1 MKKTLNNKRE
11 NNLLEGV
18 EEEAPIG
25 IENIVITTPDH
36 MAITEPEKRTARI
49 QSMVTPTEK
58 KELLDNMGRF
68 KESDVLRE
76 LILILLDKPTN
87 KINIRSHIINI
98 MNKKVDRFMNIK
110 EKSTPNYDNELFSK
124 PLKNEE

>member
-1 MKKTLNNKRE
+1 MKKTLNNKRA
-11 NNLLEGV
+11 NNLLDGL
-18 EEEAPIG
+18 EEDEPIR
-25 IENIVITTPDH
+25 IENVVITTPDH

-87 KINIRSHIINI
+87 KINIRTHIINI
-98 MNKKVDRFMNIK
+98 MN
-110 EKSTPNYDNELFSK
+110 SK
-124 PLKNEE
+124 NG

>member
-1 MKKTLNNKRE
+1 MKKTLSNKRA
-11 NNLLEGV
+11 NNLLDGL
-18 EEEAPIG
+18 EEDEPIR
-25 IENIVITTPDH
+25 IENVVITTPDH
-36 MAITEPEKRTARI
+36 MAIAEPEKRTARI

-87 KINIRSHIINI
+87 KINIRTHIINI
-98 MNKKVDRFMNIK
+98 MNR
-110 EKSTPNYDNELFSK
+110 
-124 PLKNEE
+124 KNG

>member
-1 MKKTLNNKRE
+1 MKKTLSNTRA
-11 NNLLEGV
+11 NNLLDGL
-18 EEEAPIG
+18 EEDEPIR
-25 IENIVITTPDH
+25 IENVVITTPDH
-36 MAITEPEKRTARI
+36 MAIAKPEKRTARI

-87 KINIRSHIINI
+87 KINIRTHIINI
-98 MNKKVDRFMNIK
+98 MNR
-110 EKSTPNYDNELFSK
+110 
-124 PLKNEE
+124 KNG

>member
-11 NNLLEGV
+11 NNLLDGV
-18 EEEAPIG
+18 EEEAPIR
-25 IENIVITTPDH
+25 IENVVITTPDH

-98 MNKKVDRFMNIK
+98 MNKKSR
-110 EKSTPNYDNELFSK
+110 
-124 PLKNEE
+124 

>member
-98 MNKKVDRFMNIK
+98 MNKKSR
-110 EKSTPNYDNELFSK
+110 
-124 PLKNEE
+124 